1 MKKIFLIALI
11 LCCIVFVGCTE
22 ETIKEDNK
30 VEVEE
35 TVTITEKNHNSYGRN
50 CFLRYNDVEDFV
62 YDLSMN
68 YEDYFEVDYKR
79 DESEYKKLLSEQEQ
93 KELFELNYF
102 EEVALEYG
110 DETADFLRGFLNKIK
125 EVGVYYP
132 KGKYLATIYQ
142 YDIDYSYEGIKEVYV
157 KDMVKRIDVNR
168 NPYNN
173 IYGYKR
179 ILSPTIQ
186 YELNDPYCTG
196 CFVEITITY
205 LDESMKNADVITFCT
220 RRKMQKRR
228 TGIDQSELIAKR
240 ISLLTGIKCKKLL
253 KRKGFIRKQ
262 HVLNYERRW
271 KNVKNSFVALP
282 FEEKTILLIDDICT
296 TGATVNEAARTLK
309 KAGAKRVYVLSFAH

>member
-205 LDESMKNADVITFCT
+205 LDESMKNADVETVL
-220 RRKMQKRR
+220 KDYL
-228 TGIDQSELIAKR
+228 GIEAKYY
-240 ISLLTGIKCKKLL
+240 TKKLKL
-253 KRKGFIRKQ
+253 KDRT
-262 HVLNYERRW
+262 
-271 KNVKNSFVALP
+271 VK
-282 FEEKTILLIDDICT
+282 
-296 TGATVNEAARTLK
+296 AARFSEK
-309 KAGAKRVYVLSFAH
+309 DDMYMWYVFVYDDVLVGVRGGNIILRDVTWFWKWQFEVIKPETSEE